1 MAGHGPINIT
11 EFCELMADA
20 DRPWPA
26 HSSRWKL
33 PPAGN
38 RKRGSADAD
47 RADSEDPGEC
57 RQSSPRSQ

>member
-26 HSSRWKL
+26 HSSRWK
-33 PPAGN
+33 AVSISN
-38 RKRGSADAD
+38 RRRGSSDAEPV
-47 RADSEDPGEC
+47 ASEGAGEC
-57 RQSSPRSQ
+57 HPSSPRSQ